1 MLLPS
6 FGGTRFPR
14 MGVAEQRRR
23 SENGCM
29 RQLRRCER
37 GQALVLM
44 VLLMVSLLGLATL
57 VVDVGSW
64 FRSKRQLQS
73 TADAAALAG
82 AQALPNRPGDAS
94 GLAQQYATKNASNL
108 ASADYSIGSDLAPND
123 QITVHVTRNA
133 PGLFAKVFGINS
145 VQVGATATAQAKMM
159 AQARYVAPI
168 AVQNTHPMLAGPGCP
183 CFGPGNE
190 TTLPLKTNAPGGFAL
205 VDLSRSGNGTTSSDA
220 IADWILHGYPD
231 YLPVGTYLSDP
242 GAKFNN
248 SSIQSALN
256 SRIGSDLLFPVYDTY
271 AGGGANA
278 GYHVIGWAAFH
289 LLSTALSGTGMLIGY
304 FTEVTWDGIGTTT
317 PTGGGP
323 NYGARTIQL
332 VH

>member
-1 MLLPS
+1 
-6 FGGTRFPR
+6 
-14 MGVAEQRRR
+14 
-23 SENGCM
+23 M

-94 GLAQQYATKNASNL
+94 GLAQQYATKNASDL

-145 VQVGATATAQAKMM
+145 VQVGATATAEAKTM
-159 AQARYVAPI
+159 AQAKHVAPI
-168 AVQNTHPMLAGPGCP
+168 TVKNTEPMLSGPGCP
-183 CFGPGNE
+183 CFGPGDE
-190 TTLPLKTNAPGGFAL
+190 TTLPLKTGAPGGFAL
-205 VDLSRSGNGTTSSDA
+205 VDLSGSGNGTASDDE
-220 IADWILHGYPD
+220 IADWIVNGYPA

-242 GAKFNN
+242 GAKFNK
-248 SSIQSALN
+248 SQIQSALN
-256 SRIGSDLLFPVYDTY
+256 SRIGSELLFPVFDTY
-271 AGGGANA
+271 SGGGANA

-289 LLSTALSGTGMLIGY
+289 IESTSLNGTGSITGY
-304 FTEVTWDGIGTTT
+304 FTEVTWDGIGATTS
-317 PTGGGP
+317 TGGGP
-323 NYGARTIQL
+323 NYGARTVQL
-332 VH
+332 VG